1 MINKEFFKGGDYDMK
16 TWKLVSGIL
25 SIVLFAFV
33 AFQSCAV
40 GIGNTM
46 TDNGEVG
53 GSAGIIVAILL
64 LTGGIISIATKNS
77 TGKGGNIAL
86 IVIFA
91 IGAFLGFAL
100 AGGYSDLKIWAGWCL
115 INVIMA
121 VLSIAKK
128 HKN

>member
-1 MINKEFFKGGDYDMK
+1 
-16 TWKLVSGIL
+16 
-25 SIVLFAFV
+25 
-33 AFQSCAV
+33 
-40 GIGNTM
+40 M

-64 LTGGIISIATKNS
+64 LTGGIISIATKKFYWKRRKYCLDS
-77 TGKGGNIAL
+77 NICYS
-86 IVIFA
+86 
-91 IGAFLGFAL
+91 AFLGFAL